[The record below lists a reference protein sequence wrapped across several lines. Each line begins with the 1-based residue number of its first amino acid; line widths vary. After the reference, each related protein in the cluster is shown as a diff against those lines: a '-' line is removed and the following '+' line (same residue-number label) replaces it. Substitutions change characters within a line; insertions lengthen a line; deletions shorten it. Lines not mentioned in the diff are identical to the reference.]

1 MGAIKEKMFEIAEI
15 IQQMLDEGVKDFEVD
30 EYLEVQLTPDDYQF
44 YHQNKDVI
52 FQHFLGF
59 MGESVNEAMAPNIIR
74 VFDTRKMRVSDSR
87 DFRPEDIK
95 QVLRTYTSYD
105 SFGEEFYSTKVML
118 ADGTSGY
125 VWPDVLAENG
135 IDPKT
140 NKRNFDDMNESLM
153 MPRLNE
159 LKGHSNEEPGDPNL
173 VGKVFKR
180 NWSFG
185 ETSYYM
191 VLDDSYV
198 PAEKG
203 MTSGDKNRWH
213 LTIRL
218 AHEKNGRWQVPY
230 SLKGDL
236 YNLPGEKQGSQR
248 SGYEDLSTNCEPI
261 TERDKKRLITLF
273 SKPRY
278 LNYLEEILEDE
289 GFVPDFLEHLLNKN
303 NESLTPRNPHINRN
317 IEEDDPRWIDP
328 HEWDRHRRFKEDE
341 LAHEL
346 AGEDECPT
354 CGRHLDDSGHCRR
367 CERRNE
373 SEFMM
378 PSIFGKSLNEA
389 KRDWTKDDAKR
400 HGLENLWQDHDED
413 SFDEQEFLD
422 NDADWTFQEGDEVI
436 FDIEDMEMEWRE
448 DEEQGEIAISHSGQV
463 AVIVAQVTATK
474 IGDKDYEYYDIE
486 FGDGT
491 ILDAVSGYHLKP
503 AYEKPDISPAG
514 EPDINFKN
522 IRKYRNPYRE
532 SKEELMM
539 PSLFEGCGCGKR
551 RPSGIPIRKPTPRV
565 KIPVPPKSPNK
576 R

>member
-1 MGAIKEKMFEIAEI
+1 MGAIKEKLFEIAEI

-30 EYLEVQLTPDDYQF
+30 EYLEAQLTPEDYQF

-52 FQHFLGF
+52 FQHFLG
-59 MGESVNEAMAPNIIR
+59 
-74 VFDTRKMRVSDSR
+74 
-87 DFRPEDIK
+87 
-95 QVLRTYTSYD
+95 Y
-105 SFGEEFYSTKVML
+105 
-118 ADGTSGY
+118 
-125 VWPDVLAENG
+125 
-135 IDPKT
+135 
-140 NKRNFDDMNESLM
+140 MNESA
-153 MPRLNE
+153 NE
-159 LKGHSNEEPGDPNL
+159 SNNAHDTSL
-173 VGKVFKR
+173 VGKVFKMA
-180 NWSFG
+180 WPWG
-185 ETSYYM
+185 EISYYM
-191 VLDDSYV
+191 VLDDSYISKDSEKRLYLTTSLATSSRNGNWLV
-198 PAEKG
+198 PYK
-203 MTSGDKNRWH
+203 DD
-213 LTIRL
+213 IY
-218 AHEKNGRWQVPY
+218 HEK
-230 SLKGDL
+230 
-236 YNLPGEKQGSQR
+236 GEKQGSQV
-248 SGYEDLSTNCEPI
+248 SGYANLSEYKPI
-261 TERDKKRLITLF
+261 NEKDKQKLIRLF

-278 LNYLEEILEDE
+278 LSYLEEIFEDE
-289 GFVPDFLEHLLNKN
+289 GIVPDFLKPLLDST

-328 HEWDRHRRFKEDE
+328 HEWDRHRRFKEKE
-341 LAHEL
+341 LSYEL

-354 CGRHLDDSGHCRR
+354 CGRQLDDSGHCRR

-539 PSLFEGCGCGKR
+539 PSLFEGCGCGKKRVGATPIR
-551 RPSGIPIRKPTPRV
+551 RPAPPIKL
-565 KIPVPPKSPNK
+565 PVPPKSPNPRLK
-576 R
+576 